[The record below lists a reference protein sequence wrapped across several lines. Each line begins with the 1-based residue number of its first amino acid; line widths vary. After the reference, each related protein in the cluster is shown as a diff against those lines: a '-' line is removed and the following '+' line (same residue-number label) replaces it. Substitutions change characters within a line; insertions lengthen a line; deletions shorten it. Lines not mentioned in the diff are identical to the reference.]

1 MGLSAEFGPGD
12 PGPCQAA
19 QVESQTKTDP
29 CTVQV
34 MNPVAG

>member
-12 PGPCQAA
+12 PGPCQTA
-19 QVESQTKTDP
+19 QAESQRKTDP
-29 CTVQV
+29 RTVQV